1 MPEWIPHIPFTK
13 LFNEEA
19 ISLGN
24 NVIQNTIHSKGSFL
38 LKNGQIC
45 GKLYFMVRGLVY
57 AHTKQEQI
65 LWYESEGSSFTDL
78 ESFYD
83 QKPSNNYFRV
93 AENNTHLISINF
105 NDLQY
110 LFSESHQWA
119 LWGIRFYQHELQRI
133 ASYYEAL
140 RTKDASERYFK
151 LIATYPDI
159 LQRVPL
165 SHIASYLG
173 ISQVSLSRIR
183 AGVQKQ

>member
-1 MPEWIPHIPFTK
+1 MSEWIQHIPFTK
-13 LFNEEA
+13 HFNEET

-57 AHTKQEQI
+57 AHTEQEQI
-65 LWYESEGSSFTDL
+65 LWYEREGSSFTDL

-83 QKPSNNYFRV
+83 QKPSNHYFKV

-105 NDLQY
+105 NDLQH

-119 LWGIRFYQHELQRI
+119 LWGVRFYQHELQRI

-151 LIATYPDI
+151 LIAAYPDI

>member
-1 MPEWIPHIPFTK
+1 MSEWIHHIPFTQP
-13 LFNEEA
+13 FDEET

-24 NVIQNTIHSKGSFL
+24 NVIQTTIHSKGNSL

-45 GKLYFMVRGLVY
+45 GKLYFIVQGLVY

-78 ESFYD
+78 DSFYG
-83 QKPSNNYFRV
+83 QKASKHYFKV
-93 AENNTHLISINF
+93 AENNTRLISINF
-105 NDLQY
+105 NDLQC
-110 LFSESHQWA
+110 LFRESHQWA
-119 LWGIRFYQHELQRI
+119 LWGVRFYQYELQRI

-140 RTKDASERYFK
+140 RIKDASARYFK
-151 LIATYPDI
+151 LIGAYPDI

-165 SHIASYLG
+165 NHIASYLG